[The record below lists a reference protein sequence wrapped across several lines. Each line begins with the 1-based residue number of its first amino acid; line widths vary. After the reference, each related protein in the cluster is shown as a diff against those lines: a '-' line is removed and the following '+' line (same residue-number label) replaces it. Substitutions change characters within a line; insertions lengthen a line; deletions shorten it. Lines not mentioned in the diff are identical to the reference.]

1 MYQYIEKVWLGSH
14 TKELRFLSSLPKGK
28 RCSANEEVSYTIK
41 KVVCRM
47 AFIIFMTVC
56 AVMFLPSGGS
66 RSVQAVSENLKV
78 HYIDVGQSDCVL
90 ISQKNKNMLVDAG
103 DVGDGDKIVAYLRSQ
118 GVKKLDYVIAT
129 HPHADH
135 IGGMEEVL
143 DRFPVGKVIMSK
155 KTHTTKTYVNL
166 LKKIQAKG
174 MKITEA
180 KPGVT
185 YKLGQASFTLL
196 APNSYRYGSNINDY
210 SVAFRLLYHKNSFMF
225 VGDCEE
231 DAIADIMENGMDIR
245 SDVLMCGHHGSANST
260 TPAWVAKVRP
270 SYAVMSVGAGNS
282 YGHPADSV
290 LRILSDRKV
299 KYFRTDKK
307 GTIIASSN
315 GKKITFNAKPSADKI
330 KLPASGDPSSQKGY
344 VYITNSGKKYHRQ
357 GCRYLSKSST
367 KKKLSEVKKAGY
379 SACRVCIGNG
389 G

>member
-1 MYQYIEKVWLGSH
+1 MYRYM
-14 TKELRFLSSLPKGK
+14 
-28 RCSANEEVSYTIK
+28 K
-41 KVVCRM
+41 KIVCRM
-47 AFIIFMTVC
+47 AVIVFMVIC
-56 AVMFLPSGGS
+56 AAMFLPGGENM
-66 RSVQAVSENLKV
+66 VLQAASDDLKV

-103 DVGDGDKIVAYLRSQ
+103 DVGDGDQIVRYLRSQ

-135 IGGMEEVL
+135 IGGMEEVV
-143 DRFPVGKVIMSK
+143 DCFPVGKIIMSK
-155 KTHTTKTYVNL
+155 KGHTTKTYVNL

-180 KPGVT
+180 KPGAS

-196 APNSYRYGSNINDY
+196 APNSYQYGSNLNNY
-210 SVAFRLLYHKNSFMF
+210 SVAFRLLYNKNSFMF

-231 DAIADIMENGMDIR
+231 NAIADIMGNGMEIK

-260 TPAWVAKVRP
+260 TLPWVKKVKP
-270 SYAVMSVGAGNS
+270 SYAVISVGAGNS

-290 LRILSDRKV
+290 LRILSEQKV

-307 GTIIASSN
+307 GTVIAVSN
-315 GKKITFNAKPSADKI
+315 GKKITFNSKPSTEKI
-330 KLPASGDPSSQKGY
+330 ASQESALSSSQKEE
-344 VYITNSGKKYHRQ
+344 VYITSSGKKYHRQ
-357 GCRYLSKSST
+357 GCRYLSKSSI
-367 KKKLSEVKKAGY
+367 KKKLAEVKKAGY
-379 SACRVCIGNG
+379 SACRVCIGKG